1 MRGASM
7 LATKTYSRKVMI
19 LKKQSGEYNAVVMPN
34 VDSQQ
39 ESMRLATLLANG
51 TRKGQIDLREALS
64 ILQGRNILTT
74 LDKFDYLD

>member
-1 MRGASM
+1 M